1 MKAPPEPVIVKVVD
15 EIVKKK
21 GAPGYM
27 VSFGD
32 MMTLILCFFILLVSM
47 AKERSFG
54 MMAKGIGSFV
64 VQLKSH
70 GLTGIM
76 DGAEKEEIFDQVRRR
91 FNLPPE
97 SDPER
102 RAPHDEAS
110 NHEMLRA
117 QTLELLEPHRETGM
131 PRVAAFEQGSAR
143 LTDATR
149 HYLDQLVP
157 SLFPR
162 RGQLLVLEGHAMDPG
177 TDSTKRQLAL
187 ARAQAVRDY
196 LVDNHDFPAAR
207 VEARIWLQELLQ
219 SGEHNRT
226 VDARLITPTK

>member
-21 GAPGYM
+21 GAPSYM

-157 SLFPR
+157 SLFPAAANCWSWR
-162 RGQLLVLEGHAMDPG
+162 VMRWTPEPIPPNANWPWPAPRPYA
-177 TDSTKRQLAL
+177 TTSSTTTTSPPPASKLASGCRNCC
-187 ARAQAVRDY
+187 RAGNTTA
-196 LVDNHDFPAAR
+196 P
-207 VEARIWLQELLQ
+207 
-219 SGEHNRT
+219 S
-226 VDARLITPTK
+226 TPD